1 MTLMTSK
8 TVEKFSMKNVSD
20 YLVAK
25 SYTSG
30 TKQSQYSIL
39 TDLYEIVV
47 IHDIN
52 ENFNQIMVRLNQ
64 GKSQKTADMRISVV
78 RNFLIF
84 QNGLSPVIT
93 QKTPSVL
100 SFEETKIEF
109 KTTLLKFVN
118 QLRIEQANNEV
129 DQIVSFYIREGKQ
142 LTDLFGY
149 LPESV
154 LLKTISAR
162 FNKKKIDSEFVT
174 KLVKQFFPNPET
186 KKTWLDLPQKG
197 EFLEFVKKT
206 QNVQT
211 MTKDQ
216 ILKKYPNIDPLR
228 IEVLKSI
235 PKKDP
240 KYVWLKGERDFITVA
255 MLLNENL
262 FISGSAGLGKS
273 SMLLQWCFEESVP
286 YVRTSCNYSA
296 DPQDNYFEQ
305 GFNGTR
311 VEYVMIS
318 LGLSFIYA
326 CMIGACLNS
335 QEEINSSNEATM
347 IGMHSATDSIKSLN
361 TKMGD
366 LELNEGCKL
375 LVAGSGNIGYGQGEL
390 TPALQSRLIP
400 FEKLTPSDDFI
411 LKNIWI

>member
-1 MTLMTSK
+1 
-8 TVEKFSMKNVSD
+8 
-20 YLVAK
+20 
-25 SYTSG
+25 
-30 TKQSQYSIL
+30 
-39 TDLYEIVV
+39 
-47 IHDIN
+47 
-52 ENFNQIMVRLNQ
+52 
-64 GKSQKTADMRISVV
+64 MRISVV

-100 SFEETKIEF
+100 TFEETKNEF

-118 QLRIEQANNEV
+118 QLRIDQSKNEV

-228 IEVLKSI
+228 IEVEKSI

-240 KYVWLKGERDFITVA
+240 KYIWLKGERDFITVA

-262 FISGSAGLGKS
+262 FITGSAGLGKS

-411 LKNIWI
+411 LNNIWI